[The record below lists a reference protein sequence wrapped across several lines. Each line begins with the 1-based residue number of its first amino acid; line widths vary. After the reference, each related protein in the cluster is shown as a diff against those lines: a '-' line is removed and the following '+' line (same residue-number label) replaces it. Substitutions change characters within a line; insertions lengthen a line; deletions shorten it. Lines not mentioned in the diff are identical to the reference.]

1 VLQKLIVLGRS
12 SGLQPEEVTPKME
25 SLIILFTIISDG
37 LMTMLMAMSTVGIY
51 LIKELLLVLLL
62 LAVVEVLRSFLQF
75 LLQLIVIGISI
86 FLGVVVYTTTFLV
99 NTGRIMFAEPLEQAV
114 AWQRM
119 SMLWMNSYLADG

>member
-1 VLQKLIVLGRS
+1 MLQKLIVLGRS